1 MRPLFAIGLGVL
13 VTALVLEVVLQCLPV
28 VSGLRMEDSSAA
40 VPFNRYL
47 PRQPY
52 VYSHGWALA
61 NARRGMTNAQGYS
74 NSADFQDGAAVLV
87 AGDSFIESLMLD
99 YADTVQGNLDR
110 ALGGNVYAA
119 AGSGNGLADGL
130 EMLRYYQPRLH
141 PRTVVLFVDAGNL
154 NELLAPAQRGHS
166 YFVVSGQAVSVVH
179 NPYVESKVKRLVAHS
194 ALARYVY
201 YNLKLSDWLLSKL
214 QNSKPAGAAGA
225 VPAGAREAALEF
237 YLTQLRQAG
246 GATTRIIFL
255 VDGERN
261 VLYEP
266 GRAQP
271 QWHGDNRSVFM
282 ARARQHGYAVVDM
295 QPVFAQHWAVRRE
308 RMDFLPMDG
317 HWNKVA
323 HGLAAQQLLPLL
335 ATATMPSPAAAGN

>member
-1 MRPLFAIGLGVL
+1 MRPLFAIGLGV
-13 VTALVLEVVLQCLPV
+13 VATALVLEVVLQCLPV

-40 VPFNRYL
+40 MPFNRYS
-47 PRQPY
+47 PHQPY

-61 NARRGMTNAQGYS
+61 NARRGMTNAQGYT

-87 AGDSFIESLMLD
+87 VGDSFIESLMLD
-99 YADTVQGNLDR
+99 YADTLQGNLDR
-110 ALGGNVYAA
+110 ALGGKVYAA

-130 EMLRYYQPRLH
+130 EILRYYQPRLH

-166 YFVVSGQAVSVVH
+166 HFVVSGQAVSAVH

-201 YNLKLSDWLLSKL
+201 YNLKLSDWILSKL
-214 QNSKPAGAAGA
+214 QSSKSAGTAAA
-225 VPAGAREAALEF
+225 STADARAAALEF

-246 GATTRIIFL
+246 GAATRLIFL

-261 VLYEP
+261 VLYGP
-266 GRAQP
+266 GHVQP
-271 QWHGDNRSVFM
+271 QWHGDNRDFFM

-295 QPVFAQHWAVRRE
+295 QPVFAQHWALRRE

-335 ATATMPSPAAAGN
+335 AAAPAPVPAVAGN